1 MPFFDT
7 LGLQCCFLSVENS
20 AKSKG
25 KYDFNFVG
33 QIILEIPSSL
43 NDSKRRATMMIRGLE
58 ILRVVKE
65 MKNGLE
71 KI

>member
-20 AKSKG
+20 DKSKG